1 MKRNTIKYSVIL
13 ISIILFAG
21 CAQHSIENDTI
32 INKVPE
38 KQKVDI
44 NTTSEPLPIVQP
56 EPVVV
61 IKKSQPNKIIV
72 KKDSSKKGGKAS
84 LVSEAEIETVSI
96 DELNQKVKA
105 NKTREVREILNAN
118 PKVFELVQESD
129 NKLFYVGPNG
139 WRVIDI
145 IEGLRNKR
153 LHEKEIIAHIK
164 EANLPYKKYSYEEIQ
179 VLLKQ
184 KIPFKVINTMM
195 TVSK

>member
-13 ISIILFAG
+13 ISMILFVG
-21 CAQHSIENDTI
+21 CAQHGIENDTI
-32 INKVPE
+32 INKGSE
-38 KQKVDI
+38 KPKADI
-44 NTTSEPLPIVQP
+44 NISSEPLPLAQP
-56 EPVVV
+56 KQVN
-61 IKKSQPNKIIV
+61 KKSQPNKIVV
-72 KKDSSKKGGKAS
+72 KKDTTKKSNKAAS
-84 LVSEAEIETVSI
+84 VTESEMETVNI

-118 PKVFELVQESD
+118 PKALDFVPESD

-179 VLLKQ
+179 ALLKQ

>member
-1 MKRNTIKYSVIL
+1 MQRNTIFNFVIL
-13 ISIILFAG
+13 TALVMFAG
-21 CAQHSIENDTI
+21 CAQHSVENNNSV
-32 INKVPE
+32 NKVSE
-38 KQKVDI
+38 ADI
-44 NTTSEPLPIVQP
+44 NTSSAPLSITQP
-56 EPVVV
+56 ELVSVP
-61 IKKSQPNKIIV
+61 KKSQPNKIVV
-72 KKDSSKKGGKAS
+72 KKDPSKKANKVS
-84 LVSEAEIETVSI
+84 LVPEAEAETLNI

-105 NKTREVREILNAN
+105 NKTREVREILNTN
-118 PKVFELVQESD
+118 PKALDLVQESD

-153 LHEKEIIAHIK
+153 LHEKEIIEHIK
-164 EANLPYKKYSYEEIQ
+164 AAQLPYKKYSYEEIQ

>member
-1 MKRNTIKYSVIL
+1 MQRNTIYNFVAL
-13 ISIILFAG
+13 IALAMFAG
-21 CAQHSIENDTI
+21 CAQHSVENNNS
-32 INKVPE
+32 INKISE
-38 KQKVDI
+38 ADI
-44 NTTSEPLPIVQP
+44 NSSSAPLSIAQP
-56 EPVVV
+56 EQVNVP
-61 IKKSQPNKIIV
+61 KKSQPNKIVV
-72 KKDSSKKGGKAS
+72 KKDTTKKSNKAAT
-84 LVSEAEIETVSI
+84 VTESEMETVNI

-118 PKVFELVQESD
+118 PKALDFVPESD

-179 VLLKQ
+179 ALLKQ

>member
-13 ISIILFAG
+13 LSMILFAG
-21 CAQHSIENDTI
+21 CVQHSIENDAI

-38 KQKVDI
+38 EPKADI
-44 NTTSEPLPIVQP
+44 NISSEPLPTVQH
-56 EPVVV
+56 EQVNV
-61 IKKSQPNKIIV
+61 KKSQPNKIVV
-72 KKDSSKKGGKAS
+72 KKDLSKKGGKAS
-84 LVSEAEIETVSI
+84 LVGDAESDTVNI

-105 NKTREVREILNAN
+105 NKTREVREILTTN
-118 PKVFELVQESD
+118 PKALELVQESD

-153 LHEKEIIAHIK
+153 LHEKEIIVHIK
-164 EANLPYKKYSYEEIQ
+164 EANMPYKKYSYEEIQ

-184 KIPFKVINTMM
+184 KIPFKVINAMM